1 MSHMNFGKK
10 NLSWDYSFD
19 LRFCKS
25 LTTCG
30 YVWVK
35 LYITH
40 SHLRGWSIKQTNE
53 SLKVGRKPLGEESDR
68 ERVDLGNVT
77 AANMSDIFVLKIK
90 KMTSFV
96 ILLIASLIFSF
107 IRHHILCNTN
117 DKQEK
122 QFLVIARLLVR

>member
-1 MSHMNFGKK
+1 M
-10 NLSWDYSFD
+10 
-19 LRFCKS
+19 
-25 LTTCG
+25 
-30 YVWVK
+30 
-35 LYITH
+35 
-40 SHLRGWSIKQTNE
+40 
-53 SLKVGRKPLGEESDR
+53 GRKPLGEESDR

>member
-1 MSHMNFGKK
+1 M
-10 NLSWDYSFD
+10 
-19 LRFCKS
+19 
-25 LTTCG
+25 
-30 YVWVK
+30 K

-90 KMTSFV
+90 KND
-96 ILLIASLIFSF
+96 L
-107 IRHHILCNTN
+107 LCNFADSQPN
-117 DKQEK
+117 F
-122 QFLVIARLLVR
+122 QFHKTPYSVQHQ